1 MVPKKVYVMALL
13 LGVRIISMEL
23 PPQKMKETTLG
34 DQQKLDLRRAM
45 REAIDNKDIQA
56 ALRLI
61 DTYPD
66 YYVNHYSSFG
76 QSLLN
81 AAIKGN
87 LPQIIQ
93 KLIQNGVNINKPDEM
108 KEIPLVLAFSAQD
121 FRLISQMLVDAG
133 ANINLRLNANETL
146 LFWAIR
152 NADIDRIDFLLQNHA
167 DPFLKNDQGM
177 SALDLIR
184 SVQSKNKRDQI
195 RVLFA
200 NYGFGGTKQ
209 KLE

>member
-1 MVPKKVYVMALL
+1 
-13 LGVRIISMEL
+13 
-23 PPQKMKETTLG
+23 
-34 DQQKLDLRRAM
+34 
-45 REAIDNKDIQA
+45 
-56 ALRLI
+56 
-61 DTYPD
+61 
-66 YYVNHYSSFG
+66 
-76 QSLLN
+76 
-81 AAIKGN
+81 
-87 LPQIIQ
+87 
-93 KLIQNGVNINKPDEM
+93 
-108 KEIPLVLAFSAQD
+108 
-121 FRLISQMLVDAG
+121 MLVDAG